1 MTKEF
6 GMAAISIIIPVYR
19 AEKYLNTCMESVVSQ
34 TFTDIEILLVDDGS
48 PDRCPQMCD
57 QWAAKDDRVRVLHRP
72 NRGAAAARNA
82 GIEAAS
88 GRFLMFVDADDR
100 LKQDAL
106 QYAYDAQQANDADLV
121 IFNLQYVDENG
132 TPLPNPDFSSMQDE
146 ILDEDG
152 VWKRYFSTGERCIY
166 YVVVWNKLY
175 KASLF
180 RTLRFPE
187 GKRYEDQFYMPGLYA
202 QCRVIACLSYVGYYY
217 VQWKESTMARQGSGR
232 NYLERSEYLIEWC
245 DYFSQKGD
253 FFRAEGLLNDAIQNL
268 SEKER
273 FDLSTTKQKAR
284 YRADCKACAAAYG
297 RLARRTGRGTMWL
310 RAGLLKLSL
319 PAYLK
324 FLQKRQ

>member
-1 MTKEF
+1 
-6 GMAAISIIIPVYR
+6 MAAVSIIIPVYR
-19 AEKYLNTCMESVVSQ
+19 AEKYLDACIASVVSQ

-57 QWAAKDDRVRVLHRP
+57 QWAAKDDRIRVLHCP

-106 QYAYDAQQANDADLV
+106 QHAYEAQQANDADLV
-121 IFNLQYVDENG
+121 IFNLEYVDENG
-132 TPLPNPDFSSMQDE
+132 TPLPNPDFSSMPDE

-245 DYFSQKGD
+245 DYFAGKGE
-253 FFRAEGLLNDAIQNL
+253 FVRAEGLLNDAIQNL

-273 FDLSTTKQKAR
+273 FNLSTQKKQNR
-284 YRADCKACAAAYG
+284 YRMDCRACSAAYA
-297 RLARRTGRGTMWL
+297 RLARRTGQHSMWL
-310 RAGLLKLSL
+310 RAMLLRLGL
-319 PAYLK
+319 PVYLR
-324 FLQKRQ
+324 FLRSRQ

>member
-1 MTKEF
+1 
-6 GMAAISIIIPVYR
+6 MAVISIIIPVYR
-19 AEKYLNTCMESVVSQ
+19 AEKYLNTCIESVVSQ

-57 QWAAKDDRVRVLHRP
+57 QWAAKDDRIRVLHRP

-88 GRFLMFVDADDR
+88 GQFLLFVDADDR

-106 QYAYDAQQANDADLV
+106 QRAYEAQQANDADLV

-132 TPLPNPDFSSMQDE
+132 TPLSKPDFSSMRDE

-152 VWKRYFSTGERCIY
+152 IWERYFSTGERCIY

-175 KASLF
+175 KAALF
-180 RTLRFPE
+180 HTLRFPE

-202 QCRVIACLSYVGYYY
+202 QCRVIVCLSYVGYYY

-232 NYLERSEYLIEWC
+232 NYLERVEYLLEWC
-245 DYFSQKGD
+245 AYFTQKGD
-253 FFRAEGLLNDAIQNL
+253 LLRAEGLLNDAIQNL
-268 SEKER
+268 GEKHR
-273 FDLSTTKQKAR
+273 FDLSTQTQRMR
-284 YRADCKACAAAYG
+284 YRENRRGCAAAYWL
-297 RLARRTGRGTMWL
+297 LAQKTGRSSMRL
-310 RAGLLKLSL
+310 RAVLLGIGI
-319 PAYLK
+319 PAYQL
-324 FLQKRQ
+324 FLRSKKKNR